1 MHDFWTNSNREYD
14 VHQIAKLHKY
24 GGIEHK
30 KLKFVVVVLL
40 LLLLSGARPYYFRSN
55 GLIENT

>member
-30 KLKFVVVVLL
+30 KIEVCGCCFVAFVAFRCTSLL
-40 LLLLSGARPYYFRSN
+40 FPVKWFD
-55 GLIENT
+55 